1 MDVTPLAGAAKSRIV
16 EILVEAAHPTK
27 IILFGSHAR
36 GDSRVDSDVDLVV
49 VEREVP
55 SRHEE
60 MVRLTRA
67 LAPLRMPIDVLVYS
81 EADVAE
87 KGEWLGTALRS
98 ALLEG
103 EVLYAAR

>member
-1 MDVTPLAGAAKSRIV
+1 MGVTPLAVAARSRIV

-36 GDSRVDSDVDLVV
+36 GDGRADSDVDLVV

-55 SRHEE
+55 SRYEE

-67 LAPLRMPIDVLVYS
+67 LAPLQMPIDVLVYS
-81 EADVAE
+81 EDDVAE

>member
-1 MDVTPLAGAAKSRIV
+1 MDVTPLAVAARSRIV
-16 EILVEAAHPTK
+16 EILVDAAHPTK
-27 IILFGSHAR
+27 VILFGSHAR
-36 GDSRVDSDVDLVV
+36 GDSHVDSDVDLVV
-49 VEREVP
+49 VERDVP
-55 SRHEE
+55 SRYEE
-60 MVRLTRA
+60 MVRLTQA

-103 EVLYAAR
+103 EGLYAAR

>member
-1 MDVTPLAGAAKSRIV
+1 M
-16 EILVEAAHPTK
+16 
-27 IILFGSHAR
+27 
-36 GDSRVDSDVDLVV
+36 DSDVDLVV

-55 SRHEE
+55 SGYEE

-87 KGEWLGTALRS
+87 KGEWLGTALHS

-103 EVLYAAR
+103 EVLYAVR

>member
-1 MDVTPLAGAAKSRIV
+1 MDATPLAATARSQIV

-36 GDSRVDSDVDLVV
+36 SERQMDSDVDLVV

-55 SRHEE
+55 SRYEE

-67 LAPLRMPIDVLVYS
+67 LTPLRMPIDVLVYS

-98 ALLEG
+98 AMLEG